1 MSPARR
7 GYPWFFLCSEDSER
21 RHFIERSIGVDDMT
35 SEQKTR
41 YETMKQMAK
50 DELDHL
56 DRALSE
62 EVTRAKQRIE
72 ELQKSKRA
80 VKQIYD
86 NACTLL
92 GVTSIIEMKDYGLG
106 DMEKHA

>member
-1 MSPARR
+1 MNN
-7 GYPWFFLCSEDSER
+7 D
-21 RHFIERSIGVDDMT
+21 
-35 SEQKTR
+35 QKSR
-41 YETMKQMAK
+41 YESMKQMAK

-56 DRALSE
+56 DKELSE

-72 ELQKSKRA
+72 ELQKAKKV

-86 NACTLL
+86 NACALL
-92 GVTSIIEMKDYGLG
+92 GVKSVIEMKDYGL